1 VPPQQVCTALEVEV
15 SPSHAPTPRRAE
27 RVLRVA
33 GAGQELPVQLPLDG
47 GGVGHPLAHEDVD
60 RLEAA
65 LVPCHLLAMYVV
77 PAATGAGSPQIS
89 YGKRRQATCIG
100 CIVHPCAAADI
111 GYALCCA
118 QPVPTKTSIV
128 WKPHWSFTSFLA
140 MRLRLCRRSTE
151 TRPLTMRLCRRST
164 EPRGVSSPWLRTAG
178 AGTLA
183 PGQSDP
189 CNQLCRRPL
198 SIMQNPF
205 TGVQDSSHLGAQLR
219 DNVRLRA

>member
-1 VPPQQVCTALEVEV
+1 VWATSLDHAEPFRRCSRFIASCSTSAMCHVCSA
-15 SPSHAPTPRRAE
+15 SRNWCW
-27 RVLRVA
+27 VA
-33 GAGQELPVQLPLDG
+33 TNFIRET
-47 GGVGHPLAHEDVD
+47 
-60 RLEAA
+60 
-65 LVPCHLLAMYVV
+65 
-77 PAATGAGSPQIS
+77 ATGNLHRLHRAH
-89 YGKRRQATCIG
+89 
-100 CIVHPCAAADI
+100 VCAAADI
-111 GYALCCA
+111 GHALRRA

-128 WKPHWSFTSFLA
+128 WKPHWFSTSFLA

-183 PGQSDP
+183 PGRSDP
-189 CNQLCRRPL
+189 CSQLCRRPL
-198 SIMQNPF
+198 PIMRNPF